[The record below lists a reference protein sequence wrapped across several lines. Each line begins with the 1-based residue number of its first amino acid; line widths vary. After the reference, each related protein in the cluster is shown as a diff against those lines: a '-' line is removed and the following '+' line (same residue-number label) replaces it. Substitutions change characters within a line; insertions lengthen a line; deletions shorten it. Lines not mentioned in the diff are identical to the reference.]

1 MADWTKVAEDL
12 RDMTRAEL
20 REICGQ
26 KGLDCT
32 TKTLHEDLV
41 QKIIEKMKL
50 DEARQA
56 SGSPDGDP
64 VTGVIATV
72 GSFVVEDNVRS
83 YISVSCGASSGNFLV
98 VGKTVSEVSDF
109 LSEALNIDTLSE
121 PVVNGVQVGPMY
133 VLKSGDSLEFVK
145 LAGKKG

>member
-1 MADWTKVAEDL
+1 MADWTQVLEDL
-12 RDMTRAEL
+12 REKTRAEL
-20 REICGQ
+20 REICIQ
-26 KGLDCT
+26 KGIDYT

-41 QKIIEKMKL
+41 QKIVAKMKEE
-50 DEARQA
+50 EANQNGA
-56 SGSPDGDP
+56 DDDP

-72 GSFVVEDNVRS
+72 GTFVVEDNVRS

-109 LSEALNIDTLSE
+109 LSEALNIDKLSE

-133 VLKSGDSLEFVK
+133 VLKSGDALEFVK

>member
-1 MADWTKVAEDL
+1 MADWTQVVEDL
-12 RDMTRAEL
+12 REKTRAEL

-26 KGLDCT
+26 KGIDCT

-41 QKIIEKMKL
+41 QKIVVKMKEE
-50 DEARQA
+50 EAKQQ
-56 SGSPDGDP
+56 SGADGDP

-72 GSFVVEDNVRS
+72 GTFVVEDNVRS

-109 LSEALNIDTLSE
+109 LSEALNIDKLSE

-133 VLKSGDSLEFVK
+133 VLKSGDALEFVK